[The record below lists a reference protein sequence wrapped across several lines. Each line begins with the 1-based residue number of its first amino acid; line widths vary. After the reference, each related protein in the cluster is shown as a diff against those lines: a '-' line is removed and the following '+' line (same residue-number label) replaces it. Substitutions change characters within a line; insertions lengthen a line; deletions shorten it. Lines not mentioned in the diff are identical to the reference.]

1 MMIKSN
7 PEGKMKKKAKSKKE
21 TVEPIEI
28 VVIVDRSGSMGSCR
42 DDAEGGLNTFLKEQ
56 RKVEASG
63 TITLA
68 QFDSEYDL
76 IHDGIDVKTVP
87 SYTLV
92 PRGMTALYDAIGKT
106 VTTVSERQ
114 KKQSYKGKTVV
125 AIVTDGFENSSRE
138 WDLARTKSLIAE
150 RKLEGWEFIFLAAAE
165 EAMQQGSQL
174 GTIAFNTQGTTYG
187 QSYGAVSVS
196 TVAARQTGA
205 DWTDQNVTN
214 LTDVGA
220 VVDKDQD
227 QT

>member
-1 MMIKSN
+1 MVKSKS
-7 PEGKMKKKAKSKKE
+7 EETMKKKAKSKKK

-28 VVIVDRSGSMGSCR
+28 VVIVDRSGSMVSCWN
-42 DDAEGGLNTFLKEQ
+42 DAEGGLNTFLEEQ
-56 RKVEASG
+56 RKVEAPG

-68 QFDSEYDL
+68 QFDTEYDL

-87 SYTLV
+87 KYTLA

-114 KKQSYKGKTVV
+114 KRQGYKGKTVV
-125 AIVTDGFENSSRE
+125 AIVTDGEENSSRE

-165 EAMQQGSQL
+165 EAMRQGVCL
-174 GTIAFNTQGTTYG
+174 GTQSFDTSGTGYRKA
-187 QSYGAVSVS
+187 YGAVSVS
-196 TVAARQTGA
+196 TVATRQHGD
-205 DWTDQNVTN
+205 DWTAGTIAT